1 MHIISPLSIPP
12 LSPFFL
18 SLLQEN
24 MAAVHTCFVPHA
36 ALTSLEV
43 VSHTGK
49 GGEVGVGGYRGVG
62 AHQPAWKRRSL
73 GAGGVKAPLCVSLF
87 MAVGT
92 KSVLYRGRGVR
103 LLPPFHPLLSIFLF
117 QTSLGNT
124 TVKLLF

>member
-1 MHIISPLSIPP
+1 
-12 LSPFFL
+12 
-18 SLLQEN
+18 

-43 VSHTGK
+43 VSHTGR
-49 GGEVGVGGYRGVG
+49 GGEVGVGVGGYRGVG

-92 KSVLYRGRGVR
+92 KSVLYPARGVR
-103 LLPPFHPLLSIFLF
+103 LLLPPHTPSSIFLF